1 MYKYPKAGK
10 HAPPEVRAAI
20 ERWRKQVP
28 PSIKARIPL
37 LYWLLGDSTMP
48 YKMSKPDAKYGP
60 APARYRG
67 QVCGNCRFAYQK
79 VVDPSIHICSQMEGR
94 INLGLW
100 CRLWKA

>member
-1 MYKYPKAGK
+1 MYEYPKAGT

-20 ERWRKQVP
+20 HRWRTRVP
-28 PSIKARIPL
+28 PSIKKRIPL

-67 QVCGNCRFAYQK
+67 QICGNCRFA
-79 VVDPSIHICSQMEGR
+79 CSQMEGR
-94 INLGLW
+94 IKLGLW